1 MKAFEIAKS
10 EEAVPFDDEDLG
22 TIDIDMSLDVNDPE
36 SEKKFQEQ
44 IEKQKDSALVNPS
57 QQEEIEKTA
66 RESQMI
72 SFNIGA
78 QAAQLLVED
87 QYKQS
92 PQWGVPT
99 VKFPVWKDQIN
110 FYSQYLG
117 GKYANIKDYLHQ
129 LDVSAVIIDLAY
141 SLNDLTVSDEK
152 ERANN
157 RAGLDKLSARLAKE
171 EDGSNPATVLKDL
184 ENNRSQML
192 AEVLQRKNSR
202 LQALNSQKKTLQNR
216 IDNASEILSGNNEQL
231 NVARQEKLEAEAG
244 IAVK

>member
-1 MKAFEIAKS
+1 M
-10 EEAVPFDDEDLG
+10 
-22 TIDIDMSLDVNDPE
+22 
-36 SEKKFQEQ
+36 
-44 IEKQKDSALVNPS
+44 VNPS

-117 GKYANIKDYLHQ
+117 GKYANIKDY
-129 LDVSAVIIDLAY
+129 
-141 SLNDLTVSDEK
+141 
-152 ERANN
+152 
-157 RAGLDKLSARLAKE
+157 
-171 EDGSNPATVLKDL
+171 
-184 ENNRSQML
+184 
-192 AEVLQRKNSR
+192 
-202 LQALNSQKKTLQNR
+202 
-216 IDNASEILSGNNEQL
+216 
-231 NVARQEKLEAEAG
+231 
-244 IAVK
+244 

>member
-1 MKAFEIAKS
+1 M
-10 EEAVPFDDEDLG
+10 P
-22 TIDIDMSLDVNDPE
+22 
-36 SEKKFQEQ
+36 
-44 IEKQKDSALVNPS
+44 
-57 QQEEIEKTA
+57 
-66 RESQMI
+66 I
-72 SFNIGA
+72 SRIT
-78 QAAQLLVED
+78 
-87 QYKQS
+87 Y
-92 PQWGVPT
+92 
-99 VKFPVWKDQIN
+99 I
-110 FYSQYLG
+110 
-117 GKYANIKDYLHQ
+117 
-129 LDVSAVIIDLAY
+129 
-141 SLNDLTVSDEK
+141 LNDLTVSDEK

-244 IAVK
+244 IAVKEKQIKYLDELRG